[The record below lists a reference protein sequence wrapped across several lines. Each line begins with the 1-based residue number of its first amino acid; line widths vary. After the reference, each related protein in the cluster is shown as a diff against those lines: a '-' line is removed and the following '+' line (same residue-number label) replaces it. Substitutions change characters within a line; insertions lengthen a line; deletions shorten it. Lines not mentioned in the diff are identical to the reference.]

1 MIAASLMFA
10 CMGLVVRRVSA
21 EGVPTGEVLAWRT
34 SVTTLVV
41 LLPAALRG
49 VSLRPVNTR
58 MHLVRAVVG
67 MAAMASYFFTIG
79 RLPLGDAVLL
89 TYLSPVLVAA
99 FAPFTTG
106 ERVAPRVWAALALGL
121 VGVALVAG
129 PHGATD
135 PLGIATGLASAFFA
149 ALAYLSI
156 RVLTRTEADT
166 TIVFWFSALGA
177 LISAPAWV
185 DGVEVSGPGVLAEL
199 VAIGVIGAIAQHL
212 LTRAYALGEA
222 AEVAVYSYATPV
234 FAYVLGL
241 LVLREVPGVA
251 SVLGT
256 LLVVGAGV
264 LAARS

>member
-21 EGVPTGEVLAWRT
+21 QGVPTGEVLAWRT
-34 SVTTLVV
+34 TVTTVV
-41 LLPAALRG
+41 VAAVALIG
-49 VSLRPVNTR
+49 GSSLRPVNVR

-67 MAAMASYFFTIG
+67 MVAMGCYFFTIG

-99 FAPFTTG
+99 LAPWTTG
-106 ERVAPRVWAALALGL
+106 ERVTRRVWAALVLGL
-121 VGVALVAG
+121 AGVALVAG
-129 PHGATD
+129 PHGASD
-135 PLGIATGLASAFFA
+135 PLGIASGLASAFFA

-156 RVLTRTEADT
+156 RVLTRTDTNT

-177 LISAPAWV
+177 LMSAPAWL
-185 DGVEVSGPGVLAEL
+185 DGVVVPDVGLLFEL
-199 VAIGVIGAIAQHL
+199 VGIGVIGAIAQRL

-241 LVLREVPGVA
+241 LVLGEVPA
-251 SVLGT
+251 APSVVGT
-256 LLVVGAGV
+256 LLVVGAGA
-264 LAARS
+264 LAARG